1 MTRARAFALLTAAF
15 LALPATVRAQIR
27 ASEHAVIAQTVDGT
41 TLTIE
46 YSRPQVRGRM
56 AIWPKAPPASGK
68 APKTVIELGEVW
80 TPGANWAT
88 TLEVDKDIT
97 VNGHPLKKGKYSV
110 WMEVQEKDW
119 TVIFDPKSRLFHVA
133 HPKPD
138 STQVRF
144 AVTPEAGTGPDVLTW
159 SFPEVSA
166 TGTTMRMAWAG
177 RSVSLKVTVPPSHPL
192 TVPADIAGR
201 YTGTYQ
207 YAWVSRD
214 TTEEQPDS
222 AFAKSSVWTVTYTNG
237 MLLTEWVPPPFPEW
251 QHLVLIKVGDNW
263 FNPGAMLDG
272 KLFDVTNEL
281 VIEFTVKD
289 GRATGF
295 EVRAENDEVIGKGTR
310 TK

>member
-1 MTRARAFALLTAAF
+1 MPYLRSTSLALAAF
-15 LALPATVRAQIR
+15 CALPLSVHAQVR
-27 ASEHAVIAQTVDGT
+27 ASEHAVIAQTIDGT
-41 TLTIE
+41 TLTVE
-46 YSRPQVRGRM
+46 YSRPQIRGRM

-97 VNGHPLKKGKYSV
+97 VNGHALKKGKYSV
-110 WMEVQEKDW
+110 WMEVQLKEW
-119 TVIFDPKSRLFHVA
+119 TVIFDPKSHQFHVA

-138 STQVRF
+138 SAQVRF
-144 AVTPEAGTGPDVLTW
+144 AVTPAEVNGPDVLTW

-166 TGTTMRMAWAG
+166 TGTTLRMAWAG
-177 RSVSLKVTVPPSHPL
+177 RSVSLNVTVPPSHPITL
-192 TVPADIAGR
+192 PADLAAR
-201 YTGTYQ
+201 YAGTYSF
-207 YAWVSRD
+207 AWVSRD
-214 TTEEQPDS
+214 TTEAQPDS
-222 AFAKSSVWTVTYTNG
+222 AWAKSSVWTVTYANG
-237 MLLTEWVPPPFPEW
+237 MLLTEWVPPPFEEW
-251 QHLVLIKVGDNW
+251 GHLVLIKIGDNQ
-263 FNPGAMLDG
+263 FNPGAMIDG

-281 VIEFTVKD
+281 VIEFVIKD